1 MAADPMEIL
10 AMVVSLLDTL
20 QIPYLVGG
28 SFASSLHGA
37 TRSTR
42 DADIVALLTLD
53 QGQQFASA
61 LDSEFYAD
69 EEAIRRAIA
78 AKRSFNVIHP
88 DSSFK
93 VDIFVAKPSEFE
105 SSEFERRQK
114 IELSPGLPPVYVAT
128 AEDTILAKLRWYR
141 LGNEVSDQQWRDLLT
156 VTKVQRARLD
166 LPYLRHWAVELGVA
180 DLLARALEAAG
191 ISEQSESG
199 DESRGM

>member
-1 MAADPMEIL
+1 MAADPMELL
-10 AMVVSLLDTL
+10 ATVVAVLDEL

-42 DADIVALLTLD
+42 DADIVALITME
-53 QGQQFASA
+53 QGQRFARA
-61 LDSEFYAD
+61 LGEEFYAD
-69 EEAIRRAIA
+69 EEAIRRAITSR
-78 AKRSFNVIHP
+78 RSFNVIHP
-88 DSSFK
+88 NSSFK

-114 IELSPGLPPVYVAT
+114 MVLSPGLPAMYFAS
-128 AEDTILAKLRWYR
+128 AEDTVLAKLRWYR

-166 LPYLRHWAVELGVA
+166 LDYLRHWAVELGVA
-180 DLLARALEAAG
+180 DLLARALESAG
-191 ISEQSESG
+191 ITE
-199 DESRGM
+199 